1 MGNPWEIHGFPIRKW
16 SENGM
21 DHGFTRHKH
30 LRFMDGLSGKMWII
44 FQPTHGVQGSDDGC
58 WPMSEA
64 RSVLARCDATPV
76 LFVVGRGV
84 TIILPLKLSWIGE
97 YPAGPATRSWMILEN
112 FKQKMETPVEISA
125 TRPGNTWEYEE
136 YEEYEGCKTWCK
148 KIGA

>member
-1 MGNPWEIHGFPIRKW
+1 MSPHNDDPLRSMRWPERWPGGLSGLSVLLRAGPCLRRPNPRTLPAWFSLGITMNHSHSHGNPWEIHGFPIRKW

-30 LRFMDGLSGKMWII
+30 LRFMDGLSGKMWKVI

-76 LFVVGRGV
+76 LFVVGRG
-84 TIILPLKLSWIGE
+84 LPSFC
-97 YPAGPATRSWMILEN
+97 P
-112 FKQKMETPVEISA
+112 
-125 TRPGNTWEYEE
+125 
-136 YEEYEGCKTWCK
+136 
-148 KIGA
+148 

>member
-1 MGNPWEIHGFPIRKW
+1 
-16 SENGM
+16 M

-84 TIILPLKLSWIGE
+84 TMILPLKLS
-97 YPAGPATRSWMILEN
+97 
-112 FKQKMETPVEISA
+112 
-125 TRPGNTWEYEE
+125 
-136 YEEYEGCKTWCK
+136 
-148 KIGA
+148 